1 MILVWSGSGCEGI
14 SWTRKMG
21 EKSGGDLRG
30 LLGWVGLRGGLS
42 GLIYFIRLETK
53 LQGRSVVSVNDRVES
68 NRIYSRSRREE

>member
-1 MILVWSGSGCEGI
+1 MIDFALNGFRHDTGLVLGVRGK

-42 GLIYFIRLETK
+42 GLISFIRLEMK
-53 LQGRSVVSVNDRVES
+53 LQGRSVGRVDE
-68 NRIYSRSRREE
+68 